1 MVFGIALGE
10 EMKKLLLLIVLL
22 VVWLIAPLLTASA
35 LSFIGGV
42 GPVEMLLLY
51 LAWLVVVVLIW
62 RSQSK
67 KLNR

>member
-1 MVFGIALGE
+1 
-10 EMKKLLLLIVLL
+10 MKKIFLWFLLF
-22 VVWLIAPLLTASA
+22 VVWAIAPLLTATA

-67 KLNR
+67 KLNQ

>member
-35 LSFIGGV
+35 LPFIGGV

>member
-1 MVFGIALGE
+1 
-10 EMKKLLLLIVLL
+10 MKKIFLWILLFII
-22 VVWLIAPLLTASA
+22 WLIAPLLTATA

-42 GPVEMLLLY
+42 GAVEMLLLY

-67 KLNR
+67 KLNQ